1 MVQYEKRK
9 EAERLLEE
17 DQRRLRKEMNAKR
30 AREEAEKLHEVVAHL
45 WYFYIAI
52 ITSVLIYV
60 KSTSR
65 DSTSNFNY
73 INDVLYIK
81 SSN

>member
-1 MVQYEKRK
+1 VVQYEKRK

-45 WYFYIAI
+45 
-52 ITSVLIYV
+52 
-60 KSTSR
+60 
-65 DSTSNFNY
+65 
-73 INDVLYIK
+73 
-81 SSN
+81 